1 MPGAALCAVEPPA
14 GDPDLQAYKLRV
26 ACHLHRRNQALLFA
40 GAPPP
45 VLKSVVVLSLKVDPR
60 GQPTVQMLRSNGI
73 RDLERRAMQ
82 AVRDAA
88 PLPVP
93 QLHLLRRGTA
103 DLTETW
109 LFRDD
114 GRFQLRSLAAVQAAW
129 QDR

>member
-1 MPGAALCAVEPPA
+1 MPGAALCAETLPP
-14 GDPDLQAYKLRV
+14 GTPDMVVYKHRV
-26 ACHLHRRNQALLFA
+26 ACHLHRHNRALLFA
-40 GAPPP
+40 GPPP
-45 VLKSVVVLSLKVDPR
+45 PMLKSVVVLSLKIDPQ

-88 PLPVP
+88 PLPLP
-93 QLHLLRRGTA
+93 QPRLLRRGTA

-114 GRFQLRSLAAVQAAW
+114 GQFQLRSLAAVQAAW

>member
-1 MPGAALCAVEPPA
+1 MPGAARCAAGLPA
-14 GDPDLQAYKLRV
+14 DTPDLQAYKHRV
-26 ACHLHRRNQALLFA
+26 ACHLHRRNQDQLFA

-45 VLKSVVVLSLKVDPR
+45 VLKSVVVLSLKVDSR
-60 GQPTVQMLRSNGI
+60 GQPAVQVLRSNGI

-88 PLPVP
+88 PLPPP
-93 QLHLLRRGTA
+93 QQQLLRRGTA

-114 GRFQLRSLAAVQAAW
+114 GQFQLRSLAAVQAAW